1 MVVANPVAVHGI
13 RKQARDKLLGLGKTP
28 DEVAASLKKKG
39 RKGRRGN
46 VRDCPLA
53 RDIQEDFPDEDV
65 EVSGDRIT
73 VDGCR
78 LYRESKVSKLQVT
91 EGVVMEPDD
100 ILPDHIW
107 EFVERMDHGVYPDLI
122 DRDAEE
128 MCGYDEDDDDED
140 WEEDYEEDD
149 LEDDDDD
156 DWEDLDD
163 DEDLDDEDDDD
174 DYDEG
179 VVD

>member
-28 DEVAASLKKKG
+28 DEVASSLKEKG
-39 RKGRRGN
+39 RKGLRGDAE
-46 VRDCPLA
+46 DCPLA
-53 RDIQEDFPDEDV
+53 RDIKEDFPDDKILV
-65 EVSGDRIT
+65 TGDRIM
-73 VDGCR
+73 VDGCH
-78 LYRESKVSKLQVT
+78 LYRESKVSRLQVT

-107 EFVERMDHGVYPDLI
+107 EFVERMDHGDYPDLI
-122 DRDAEE
+122 DRNAEQ
-128 MCGYDEDDDDED
+128 MRIDEDED

-149 LEDDDDD
+149 LEDEDEDE

-163 DEDLDDEDDDD
+163 EEEEEEDDDED
-174 DYDEG
+174 YDEA
-179 VVD
+179 